1 MNEHEHE
8 EKHKHETG
16 LRENLCFQ
24 IVRYGAIRYQS
35 RL

>member
-8 EKHKHETG
+8 EKHRHETG

-24 IVRYGAIRYQS
+24 IVRYGVDQIS
-35 RL
+35 E